1 MIYEF
6 IATISAG
13 FALAGIA
20 LIIRHLSKL
29 ILKKQPPKWIIP
41 LFAFIGI
48 MGFQI
53 HQEYNWFTQM
63 QSRLKV
69 EVEVVKKIEK
79 TTWYRPWSYIKP
91 QTVRVMAVGVE
102 DIGDIKDKEQ
112 LNPSFKTRNLYL
124 FERRKFQPIIV
135 PQVFDCENGKLARI
149 DGNKKL
155 VWNDIEKTDKLY
167 MTVCQ

>member
-53 HQEYNWFTQM
+53 HQEYNWSAQM
-63 QSRLKV
+63 QTKIPKGV
-69 EVEVVKKIEK
+69 QVVKTVDESI
-79 TTWYRPWSYIKP
+79 WYRPWTYVKP
-91 QTVRVMAVGVE
+91 QTVRIMAVDVDNME
-102 DIGDIKDKEQ
+102 VNQ
-112 LNPSFKTRNLYL
+112 LNPNLKRTNLYL
-124 FERRKFQPIIV
+124 FARRMSSQVI
-135 PQVFDCENGKLARI
+135 PQAFDCANGKRADII
-149 DGNKKL
+149 DNQEL
-155 VWNDIEKTDKLY
+155 VWMDIEKTDKLY
-167 MTVCQ
+167 MTVCE

>member
-53 HQEYNWFTQM
+53 HQEYNWSAQM
-63 QSRLKV
+63 QTKIPKGV
-69 EVEVVKKIEK
+69 QVVKTVDESI
-79 TTWYRPWSYIKP
+79 WYRPWTYVNLKR
-91 QTVRVMAVGVE
+91 T
-102 DIGDIKDKEQ
+102 
-112 LNPSFKTRNLYL
+112 NLYL
-124 FERRKFQPIIV
+124 FARRMSSQVI
-135 PQVFDCENGKLARI
+135 PQAFDCANGKRADII
-149 DGNKKL
+149 DNQEL
-155 VWNDIEKTDKLY
+155 VWMDIEKTDKLY
-167 MTVCQ
+167 MTVCE